1 MNDKEKL
8 ILIAQVF
15 GHLKGTFTA
24 QMLYYFIFTYK
35 YKFNKEMTLKRVGVL
50 LSRSNKIRKI
60 PVGKIHTYEVI

>member
-24 QMLYYFIFTYK
+24 QMLYDFIFTY
-35 YKFNKEMTLKRVGVL
+35 NKEMTLKRVGVL